1 MRGIERRGYGQQWHA
16 SNADSFGFSKLETIK
31 IRLKKVDYRTSF
43 SSLLSRY
50 SNPGPIQFIGPT
62 CDANHA
68 TLDEAGESYGARL
81 ERLHEAL
88 EEVKN
93 KCRPG
98 CPNATVDTALM
109 MAESLSSVLDHTVQ

>member
-1 MRGIERRGYGQQWHA
+1 MVHA
-16 SNADSFGFSKLETIK
+16 LTPTQFNTLN
-31 IRLKKVDYRTSF
+31 
-43 SSLLSRY
+43 SLLSRY

>member
-1 MRGIERRGYGQQWHA
+1 MHEALGASKESTLSWPDQARRCA
-16 SNADSFGFSKLETIK
+16 SIHHGTFTDTDTIQ
-31 IRLKKVDYRTSF
+31 RPQRP
-43 SSLLSRY
+43 LSRY